1 MPEMISTQKD
11 YHPMR
16 KLLVTTAVL
25 LAMAAPAK
33 ADVILDTH
41 GLGGTGD
48 NVIFSQVTPGLVL
61 GTLNGQHNEVVRFLD
76 RSAFNLDGGIINGTF
91 SGSGGN
97 AIKIINTS
105 ELDVRVFDPGNINL
119 VTTTREI
126 FSLKGTGTAF
136 ITVTAL
142 EADGSTKTFQFNPLT
157 PGFSLADFQLSTTAQ
172 SGFDL
177 TAINGERITDLD
189 IRIVGG
195 SITDF
200 EHYRI
205 EVGPLVAVP
214 GPIVG
219 AGLPGLIAAGF
230 GLLSLGW
237 HRRRNR
243 AAQAQA

>member
-1 MPEMISTQKD
+1 MKN
-11 YHPMR
+11 
-16 KLLVTTAVL
+16 L
-25 LAMAAPAK
+25 LAATAALTALTFSPAR
-33 ADVILDTH
+33 ADIMLDTH

-48 NVIFSQVTPGLVL
+48 NVIFSQVTGGLVL
-61 GTLNGQHNEVVRFLD
+61 GHLNGQHNEVVRFTD
-76 RSAFNLDGGIINGTF
+76 RSIFNPDGGGLLGAF
-91 SGSGGN
+91 SGSANGN
-97 AIKIINTS
+97 DIKIINTT
-105 ELDVRVFDPGNINL
+105 ELDAQVFDPTNTSL

-142 EADGSTKTFQFNPLT
+142 EADGTTKTFNFNPLT
-157 PGFSLADFQLSTTAQ
+157 PGFSLADFQLSATAQ

-205 EVGPLVAVP
+205 EVGPTAAVP
-214 GPIVG
+214 GPIAG
-219 AGLPGLIAAGF
+219 AGIPGVIAAGMF
-230 GLLSLGW
+230 LLGLA
-237 HRRRNR
+237 RRRR
-243 AAQAQA
+243 QVIG

>member
-1 MPEMISTQKD
+1 MKN
-11 YHPMR
+11 
-16 KLLVTTAVL
+16 LLYATVALTAL
-25 LAMAAPAK
+25 TLSPAR
-33 ADVILDTH
+33 ADIILDTH

-48 NVIFSQVTPGLVL
+48 NVIFSQVTTGLVL
-61 GTLNGQHNEVVRFLD
+61 GHLNGQHNEVVRFTD
-76 RSAFNLDGGIINGTF
+76 RSIFNPDGGGLLGAF
-91 SGSGGN
+91 SGSANGN
-97 AIKIINTS
+97 DIKIINTT
-105 ELDVRVFDPGNINL
+105 ELDAQVFDPTNTSL

-142 EADGSTKTFQFNPLT
+142 EANGTTKIFNFNPLT
-157 PGFSLADFQLSTTAQ
+157 PGFSLADFQLSATAQ

-205 EVGPLVAVP
+205 EVGPTVNAVP
-214 GPIVG
+214 GPIAG
-219 AGLPGLIAAGF
+219 AGIPGIIAAGAF
-230 GLLSLGW
+230 MVGLA
-237 HRRRNR
+237 RRRR
-243 AAQAQA
+243 QKIS

>member
-1 MPEMISTQKD
+1 MN
-11 YHPMR
+11 R
-16 KLLVTTAVL
+16 TTLAAALL
-25 LAMAAPAK
+25 LASTALATLPAQ

-48 NVIFSQVTPGLVL
+48 NVIFSQLTPGLVL
-61 GTLNGQHNEVVRFLD
+61 GHLNGQHDEIVRFLD
-76 RSAFNLDGGIINGTF
+76 RSAFNPDGGILSGIF
-91 SGSGGN
+91 SGAANGN
-97 AIKIINTS
+97 DIKIVNSS
-105 ELDVRVFDPGNINL
+105 ELDIRVFDPTNVNL
-119 VTTTREI
+119 VTTTRDI

-177 TAINGERITDLD
+177 KAINGERISDLD

-205 EVGPLVAVP
+205 EVGPTAAVP
-214 GPIVG
+214 GPVVG
-219 AGLPGLIAAGF
+219 AGLPGLAAVAMF
-230 GLLSLGW
+230 GLNFW
-237 HRRRNR
+237 RRRRNG
-243 AAQAQA
+243 ASLPA

>member
-1 MPEMISTQKD
+1 
-11 YHPMR
+11 MR
-16 KLLVTTAVL
+16 RYL
-25 LAMAAPAK
+25 LATAIALALTAPAK

-48 NVIFSQVTPGLVL
+48 NVIFSQLTTGLVL
-61 GTLNGQHNEVVRFLD
+61 GRLSGQHDEVVRFLD
-76 RSAFNLDGGIINGTF
+76 RSAFNLDGGILAGIF
-91 SGSGGN
+91 SGAANGN
-97 AIKIINTS
+97 DIKIVNSS
-105 ELDVRVFDPGNINL
+105 ELDIRVFDPTNTSL
-119 VTTTREI
+119 VTTTRDI

-142 EADGSTKTFQFNPLT
+142 EADGSSKTFQFNPLT

-214 GPIVG
+214 GPVAG
-219 AGLPGLIAAGF
+219 AGFPGIVAGCI
-230 GLLSLGW
+230 GLWGLAMKR
-237 HRRRNR
+237 RRRN
-243 AAQAQA
+243 QAHA

>member
-1 MPEMISTQKD
+1 MT
-11 YHPMR
+11 R
-16 KLLVTTAVL
+16 GLFLAGAVA
-25 LAMAAPAK
+25 LAALTCSPAQ
-33 ADVILDTH
+33 ADIILDTH

-76 RSAFNLDGGIINGTF
+76 RSIFNLDGGIISGIF

-105 ELDVRVFDPGNINL
+105 ELDVRVFDPTNTSL

-126 FSLKGTGTAF
+126 FSLKGSGTAF
-136 ITVTAL
+136 LTVTAL

-157 PGFSLADFQLSTTAQ
+157 PGFSLSDFQLSTSAQ

-177 TAINGERITDLD
+177 TAVNGERITDLD

-205 EVGPLVAVP
+205 EVGPQAAVP
-214 GPIVG
+214 GPVAG
-219 AGLPGLIAAGF
+219 AGFPGILAGLVALW
-230 GLLSLGW
+230 GLNNR
-237 HRRRNR
+237 RRRNLP
-243 AAQAQA
+243 A